1 MFRPRYYLKVYT
13 YHQHD
18 VSQHTTVALCLYC
31 SCAYVLRCS
40 LVALQLRVHMCVA
53 CASPY
58 GMLAFTM
65 GVHTFN
71 YMLCEWRSG
80 FTFSYTPD
88 ATRVLWSRVG
98 GCARVLITV
107 SDPGPFTPR
116 PNAGVVFAAYGWFSR
131 PGLFAPTGF
140 LFRFEIQKI
149 RCKT

>member
-1 MFRPRYYLKVYT
+1 MPYRNAPQSHCAAVL
-13 YHQHD
+13 
-18 VSQHTTVALCLYC
+18 
-31 SCAYVLRCS
+31 AYVLRCS
-40 LVALQLRVHMCVA
+40 LVVLQLRVQCVSHTLRAAVA
-53 CASPY
+53 C
-58 GMLAFTM
+58 FTM